1 MGDYDKAKKVSKRL
15 DKKVSKSEKQLLKK
29 SKRISKD
36 LYPLYREYAAS
47 LQKDSNGNILNNAKN
62 IAIVN
67 SSRSVIY
74 GYFQR
79 KGYSLLNKLFSDT
92 FKAINEENTKYYSY
106 ITDNE
111 SAERVSNIVQAQMSA
126 IVGTSDLSGD
136 GLLPQ
141 LLNPNEIS
149 RQIQNTMMKA
159 VSSNFTT
166 QKMNKELKN
175 GIEGDQDRFG
185 FVESYYYQNGYDSF
199 AEYER
204 ASKEGY
210 SKLLELNYAIYQG
223 GEIKGTRSFCESRN
237 GKVFNRETIESWQN
251 LEWQGKKKGHNII
264 IDAGG
269 YNCRHYYDW
278 ITFALARRLDP
289 DIEKSKYD

>member
-1 MGDYDKAKKVSKRL
+1 MADYGKAKKASKRL
-15 DKKVSKSEKQLLKK
+15 DKKISKSEQQLLKR

-36 LYPLYREYAAS
+36 IYPLYRQYAAR
-47 LQKDSNGNILNNAKN
+47 LQKDSDGNILNNAAN

-67 SSRSVIY
+67 GSRSIIY
-74 GYFQR
+74 GYFER
-79 KGYSLLNKLFSDT
+79 KGYQLLYSLFNDT
-92 FKAINEENTKYYSY
+92 FKAINDENVKYFSY
-106 ITDNE
+106 IIDKPTAE
-111 SAERVSNIVQAQMSA
+111 SVSNRVETQMNA

-149 RQIQNTMMKA
+149 RQIQSTMMKA
-159 VSSNFTT
+159 VNSNFTSA
-166 QKMNKELKN
+166 KMNKELKN

-199 AEYER
+199 SEYER
-204 ASKEGY
+204 GSKEGY
-210 SKLLELNYAIYQG
+210 SRILELNYALYQG
-223 GEIKGTRSFCESRN
+223 GEIKGTRSFCESRT

-278 ITFALARRLDP
+278 VTFALARRLDP